1 MKTKKDAMI
10 DAAALTITIL
20 LVAFIIVAIW
30 VDSTILK
37 VLATVDCCYIARGAI
52 SKCFEE
58 DE

>member
-20 LVAFIIVAIW
+20 LVAFIIAAIW
-30 VDSTILK
+30 IDSPTLK
-37 VLATVDCCYIARGAI
+37 VLATVGCCFIARGAI